1 MALYLA
7 YFDTAGFEYLC
18 NITEEESKCVMS
30 TLKGERY
37 CLPFN
42 LNALLMRARFNP
54 HRSPEIWTF
63 NVDDDLSHDSVED
76 LARKKPQ
83 FLADFIRANGK
94 NIFGR
99 DPGRKQVI
107 R

>member
-1 MALYLA
+1 MPLYLA

-37 CLPFN
+37 QLPFN
-42 LNALLMRARFNP
+42 LNALIWRARFNP

-63 NVDDDLSHDSVED
+63 NVGDDLSRDSVED
-76 LARKKPQ
+76 LAQKNPQ

-99 DPGRKQVI
+99 APNRKQVI
-107 R
+107 Q